1 MSVRNITR
9 IIATCATVLVSVTM
23 LALSVAC
30 GGEIHTVTWENGTDQ
45 EVFIDIGDD
54 PDDFAV
60 ALMPC
65 SSEEQQI
72 TRYIWDGIV
81 IVRSSTVD
89 ELYRT
94 KVSWNELKAQ
104 GFKVAIRPD
113 LLPAPPVADASRLGA
128 SNRCPA

>member
-1 MSVRNITR
+1 MSIPNIAR
-9 IIATCATVLVSVTM
+9 IIVTCGTVLLSVTL
-23 LALSVAC
+23 LALSVGCA
-30 GGEIHTVTWENGTDQ
+30 GEIHTVTWENGTDQ

-65 SSEEQQI
+65 SSKEQQI
-72 TRYIWDGIV
+72 TQLIWDGIV
-81 IVRSSTVD
+81 IVRSSPVD

-104 GFKVAIRPD
+104 GFRVAIRPD
-113 LLPAPPVADASRLGA
+113 LLPPPPVADASQLGS
-128 SNRCPA
+128 SNRCQA